1 MRPVDRPAHVP
12 LEEGADLSPLD
23 TAKIFEAPEHP
34 GDRPAWR
41 AALARWR
48 DQARPVPAPR
58 YPAWTRGCFAVCVAW
73 LWDEALYDAERG
85 VFTPEEFLRHGV
97 REFGGYDA
105 VVLWHAYPMIGLDER
120 DQFRFYRDV
129 PGIADLV
136 AALRR
141 RGVRVLLDYNP
152 WAAGGEPHAEALA
165 ALVAGLGADGVFL
178 DTMREGGPALRDALG
193 TGVALESESAV
204 PLTGVES
211 HAMSWAQWFGDS
223 ATPGVLRTKWFER
236 RHMLHHTRR
245 WHRDHSAE
253 LHSAWMNGCGVLVW
267 ENVFGSWVGWSAR
280 DRALLRAM
288 LPVQRRFAEL
298 FRSGEWTPL
307 ADEAAPGLAASRWSD
322 GDTTLWTVVN
332 RADRPYE
339 GPLLSTGPGV
349 TCHDAVTGARLGPGA
364 YGRIPARGVA
374 AVVTAPGGA
383 PPRWSDDTGFP
394 ARPLVRIPPPVAYG
408 DPGKAVH
415 LTAGPRELTIT
426 HRVRECG
433 FDDGAPYVDAWKPLP
448 PDLHAL
454 RTVRRRV
461 DLRPVAV
468 AEREVTNA
476 EYETFVRASGYAP
489 RHPERFLDPARDTR
503 PDAAVTCVDLDDAR
517 AYAAWAGLRLPTE
530 YEWQAAAGTATVWN
544 WTESEHADGRTRFVF
559 LKGGTER
566 AVTGSEWYAD
576 DGVRT
581 PEHTLKLLRAHPG
594 VERSA
599 AIGFRC
605 AADLE
610 ES

>member
-1 MRPVDRPAHVP
+1 MRDLDRPTRVP
-12 LEEGADLSPLD
+12 LEDGADLSGLD
-23 TAKIFEAPEHP
+23 GAKIFAAPEDP

-48 DQARPVPAPR
+48 DGAGPPPR
-58 YPAWTRGCFAVCVAW
+58 YPAWTRNCFAICVAW
-73 LWDEALYDAERG
+73 LWDTLLYDAERG
-85 VFTPEEFLRHGV
+85 VFTPEEFLAHGAG
-97 REFGGYDA
+97 EFGGYDA
-105 VVLWHAYPMIGLDER
+105 VVLWHAYPVIGLDGR
-120 DQFRFYRDV
+120 DQFAFYRDV
-129 PGIADLV
+129 PGIAELV

-165 ALVAGLGADGVFL
+165 ALVADLDADGVFL
-178 DTMREGGPALRDALG
+178 DTLREGGTDLRTALG
-193 TGVALESESAV
+193 PDVALESESAV
-204 PLTGVES
+204 PLAGVPD

-245 WHRDHSAE
+245 WHRDHSDE
-253 LHSAWMNGCGVLVW
+253 LHSAWMNGCGILVW
-267 ENVFGSWVGWSAR
+267 ENVFGSWVGWNAR

-307 ADEAAPGLAASRWSD
+307 VDEAAPWLPASRWSD

-332 RADRPYE
+332 RSDRSYE
-339 GPLLSTGPGV
+339 GPLLGVDPGV
-349 TCHDAVTGARLGPGA
+349 ECHDAVTGARLGPGA

-383 PPRWSDDTGFP
+383 PPRWSDDTRFP
-394 ARPLVRIPPPVAYG
+394 SRPVTRVPPPFAHGSLSEAVRVA
-408 DPGKAVH
+408 P
-415 LTAGPRELTIT
+415 GPRTLTVT
-426 HRVRECG
+426 YRVRECG

-448 PDLHAL
+448 PDLHAI

-461 DLRPVAV
+461 DLRSVAV
-468 AEREVTNA
+468 AGREVTNA
-476 EYETFVRASGYAP
+476 EYAAFVRASGYAP

-503 PDAAVTCVDLDDAR
+503 PDAPVTCVDLDDAR

-530 YEWQAAAGTATVWN
+530 FEWQAAGVLATVWN
-544 WTESEHADGRTRFVF
+544 WTESEHTDGRTRFAF
-559 LKGGTER
+559 LKGGPAR

-581 PEHTLKLLRAHPG
+581 PEHTLKLLRTHPA
-594 VERSA
+594 VERSPA
-599 AIGFRC
+599 VGFRC

-610 ES
+610 DS